1 MSTRVSTSMEGS
13 MHGGAEA
20 EGGHLTSYATFIKVW
35 LALVALTL
43 GLVGLSASHRP
54 DLILVG
60 LLIIT
65 PAKASLVMSY
75 FMHLRHEGAAMKL
88 MVVAAF
94 GVLVIFLFLT
104 FSDYLYR

>member
-1 MSTRVSTSMEGS
+1 MALDPKSTYGTE
-13 MHGGAEA
+13 
-20 EGGHLTSYATFIKVW
+20 HL
-35 LALVALTL
+35 
-43 GLVGLSASHRP
+43 
-54 DLILVG
+54 
-60 LLIIT
+60 
-65 PAKASLVMSY
+65 AKASLVMSY